1 MKSVH
6 ALSILNN
13 EWWQIAVC
21 SQFGYFLNKIRCDFF
36 IGPYGNEGIKMVMY
50 ISAWSLHTQF
60 ASYEPL
66 RKIHVLSTFICLR
79 HSLSLNQKFLH
90 ISIMSVYN
98 IVNYHVRWSV
108 LFRNFCLRYR
118 PYGRCR
124 CLLISIDIYFII
136 HVYEY
141 IIIFYQF
148 LRKKTFCKNR
158 VRANSPIP
166 NCCNVTT
173 IQRKTANSLRHQRL
187 LQLFGN
193 VTSAL

>member
-21 SQFGYFLNKIRCDFF
+21 SQFGYFLNKIRYDFF

-66 RKIHVLSTFICLR
+66 MKIHVLSTFICLR
-79 HSLSLNQKFLH
+79 HSLSLNLKFLH

-148 LRKKTFCKNR
+148 LRKKN
-158 VRANSPIP
+158 I
-166 NCCNVTT
+166 
-173 IQRKTANSLRHQRL
+173 
-187 LQLFGN
+187 LQK
-193 VTSAL
+193 